1 MTPKD
6 DPTIEDKFGARLL
19 AEQTPEQKEIATQ
32 IFNRMMAG
40 ADVDDVRDLIEQL
53 SHTSRKYRKEHEQQR
68 TQRSDTEFK
77 LYDEDA

>member
-32 IFNRMMAG
+32 IFTRMMAG

-53 SHTSRKYRKEHEQQR
+53 SHTSRRYRKEHEQQR
-68 TQRSDTEFK
+68 AQRPDTEFK